1 MLVLRK
7 RKKGLVGDLVAPTE
21 VDELE
26 VGLGR
31 GTKGFHNLICD
42 PNALS

>member
-7 RKKGLVGDLVAPTE
+7 GKEGPVGDLVAPTE
-21 VDELE
+21 VNELD
-26 VGLGR
+26 VGLGG

-42 PNALS
+42 PNTLS